1 MEDLRGYWSRVWD
14 GDGRMRVPESPQEM
28 STKVIRRSQEVPV
41 ELGYSD
47 SSLLASIDL
56 SHLPANIETLLLPH
70 THSSYNPFS
79 IFFTPNAKTPSTP
92 LNTFLL
98 SQISTA
104 KSSINI
110 YTPNLTYTPLI
121 NTLFEALTRGI
132 DIRIVVSRKLMIFE
146 QIVTAGT
153 LTEWEV
159 YKMER
164 RYRKLVAR
172 SSRRT
177 DDLEAGNNT
186 RIGNLEIVYFNPA
199 FVNVNENNSRSTRG
213 DETMPRRIEDM
224 GMENQP
230 VKLHLKMTV
239 IDNEITVLG
248 SGNMDRASWV
258 TSQEVGVAIFS
269 EQVARRL
276 NAVVRDVY
284 G

>member
-1 MEDLRGYWSRVWD
+1 
-14 GDGRMRVPESPQEM
+14 
-28 STKVIRRSQEVPV
+28 
-41 ELGYSD
+41 
-47 SSLLASIDL
+47 
-56 SHLPANIETLLLPH
+56 
-70 THSSYNPFS
+70 
-79 IFFTPNAKTPSTP
+79 
-92 LNTFLL
+92 
-98 SQISTA
+98 
-104 KSSINI
+104 
-110 YTPNLTYTPLI
+110 
-121 NTLFEALTRGI
+121 
-132 DIRIVVSRKLMIFE
+132 
-146 QIVTAGT
+146 
-153 LTEWEV
+153 
-159 YKMER
+159 MER